1 MKISILFFSF
11 YWFFFFNTLFAFL
24 LLVRNVSQE
33 IQILLQSGWWAMI
46 KSLSLYEFFLK
57 GVFVLIWRTI
67 RPNMNNDVVGIF
79 LNLGLSETD
88 LLFLR
93 QEKIAPLSSYLRVLL
108 SSNLLSLSLLLLLQ
122 YLFSILLTAWVVQIL
137 MDLTVM
143 RWS

>member
-1 MKISILFFSF
+1 
-11 YWFFFFNTLFAFL
+11 
-24 LLVRNVSQE
+24 
-33 IQILLQSGWWAMI
+33 MI
-46 KSLSLYEFFLK
+46 KSLSFYEFFLK

-108 SSNLLSLSLLLLLQ
+108 SSNLLSLSLLLLMQ

-143 RWS
+143 R

>member
-1 MKISILFFSF
+1 
-11 YWFFFFNTLFAFL
+11 
-24 LLVRNVSQE
+24 
-33 IQILLQSGWWAMI
+33 MI
-46 KSLSLYEFFLK
+46 KSLSFYEFFLK

-108 SSNLLSLSLLLLLQ
+108 SSNLLSLSLLLLMR

-143 RWS
+143 R

>member
-11 YWFFFFNTLFAFL
+11 YWFSFFNTLFAFL

-46 KSLSLYEFFLK
+46 KSLSFYEFFLK

-108 SSNLLSLSLLLLLQ
+108 SSNLLSLSLLLLMQ

>member
-1 MKISILFFSF
+1 
-11 YWFFFFNTLFAFL
+11 
-24 LLVRNVSQE
+24 
-33 IQILLQSGWWAMI
+33 MI

-108 SSNLLSLSLLLLLQ
+108 SSNLLSLSLLLLMQ

-143 RWS
+143 R